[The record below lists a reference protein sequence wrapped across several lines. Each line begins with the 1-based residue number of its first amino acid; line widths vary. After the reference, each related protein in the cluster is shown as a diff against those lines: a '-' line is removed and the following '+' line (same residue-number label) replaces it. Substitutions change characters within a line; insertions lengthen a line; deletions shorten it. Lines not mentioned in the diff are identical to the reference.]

1 MPLNVSEI
9 PALTSESRLNAK
21 AVGLMAGWG
30 EYPVIVARSLKRQGY
45 KVIGVGIKG
54 HADPALAQE
63 CDAFTMGPI
72 AKVGMAIRFFKQH
85 QVQHITFAGKIH
97 KVQYFRKFAWLD
109 YIPDRATLRMF
120 WDFMITK
127 KKDRKDDTFLLAFVN
142 LFERH
147 GISVL
152 PATHFAPELLMQE
165 GNLTGFKISKSQ
177 QLDISFGWELA
188 KQMGGLD
195 VGQTVVVKN
204 QAVLAVEAVEGT
216 DLCIQRAGELCK
228 QGGFTV
234 IKVAKPQQDSRFDVP
249 AIGVGTLESIKDAGG
264 SCLAVEAGHTIIIN
278 EADVIEYARKNKIT
292 VVALKAGKLTA
303 HADHRDAA

>member
-1 MPLNVSEI
+1 VDNI
-9 PALTSESRLNAK
+9 PALTSEARLDAE

-30 EYPVIVARSLKRQGY
+30 EYPVIVARSLKKQGY
-45 KVIGVGIKG
+45 RVICIGIKG
-54 HADPALAQE
+54 HVDSELAKE
-63 CDAFTMGPI
+63 CDEFTMGPI
-72 AKVGMAIRFFKQH
+72 GKAGMAIRFFKQH
-85 QVQHITFAGKIH
+85 NVHHITFAGKIH
-97 KVQYFRKFAWLD
+97 KVKFFQKFAWLD
-109 YIPDRATLRMF
+109 YIPDRASLRMF
-120 WDFMITK
+120 YDFVITK

-152 PATHFAPELLMQE
+152 PATYFAPEILVKQ
-165 GNLTGFKISKSQ
+165 GNLTCSKLTKSQ
-177 QLDISFGWELA
+177 ELDIQFGWKIA

-234 IKVAKPQQDSRFDVP
+234 VKVAKPQQDSRFDVP
-249 AIGVGTLESIKDAGG
+249 AVGVGTLEAIKKAGG
-264 SCLAVEAGHTIIIN
+264 NCLAIEAGHTIILN
-278 EADVIEYARKNKIT
+278 EADVTEYARKNKIT
-292 VVALKAGKLTA
+292 VVALKDGQVSVEDTQ
-303 HADHRDAA
+303 RDAA